1 MSSTRKSKA
10 GDDLRSNA
18 RERAV
23 HLLYEAESRD
33 LPVATIV
40 SAQILGVDDL
50 VSLLTA
56 GVSSHPTELDEII
69 TEHSHTW
76 TIHRMPAIDRNI
88 LRLAIYE
95 LMDRPEVPIAVIINE
110 AVELAKRFSTEESG
124 RYVNGVLS
132 AIAKKVRA
140 KGV

>member
-1 MSSTRKSKA
+1 MASTRNSKP
-10 GDDLRSNA
+10 GEDVRSSA

-23 HLLYEAESRD
+23 HFLYEAESRS
-33 LPVATIV
+33 LPVSEIIA
-40 SAQILGVDDL
+40 AQILAVDDL
-50 VSLLTA
+50 VSLLTS
-56 GVSSHPTELDEII
+56 GVAARQSQLDEMI
-69 TEHSHTW
+69 TEYSHTW
-76 TIHRMPAIDRNI
+76 TIHRMPAIDRNV

-95 LMDRPEVPIAVIINE
+95 LLDRPEVPVAVIINE

-132 AIAKKVRA
+132 AIAKQVRS

>member
-1 MSSTRKSKA
+1 MSSTRSSKA
-10 GDDLRSNA
+10 GDDQRSNA

-33 LPVATIV
+33 LPVATIL

-50 VSLLTA
+50 TSLLTA
-56 GVSSHPTELDEII
+56 GVALRQTELDEMI
-69 TEHSHTW
+69 TEYSHTW

-95 LMDRPEVPIAVIINE
+95 LLDRSDVPVAVIINE

>member
-1 MSSTRKSKA
+1 MATPRNSKSREDVRSS
-10 GDDLRSNA
+10 A

-23 HLLYEAESRD
+23 HFLYEAESRS
-33 LPVATIV
+33 LPVAEIV
-40 SAQILGVDDL
+40 SAQVLKVDEL
-50 VSLLTA
+50 VSLLTS
-56 GVSSHPTELDEII
+56 GVASRQTDLDEMI
-69 TEHSHTW
+69 TEYSHTW

-95 LMDRPEVPIAVIINE
+95 LLDRLEVPVAVIINE

-132 AIAKKVRA
+132 AIARQVRP

>member
-23 HLLYEAESRD
+23 HLLYEAESRN

-50 VSLLTA
+50 VALLTA
-56 GVSSHPTELDEII
+56 GVSSRRTELDEII

-95 LMDRPEVPIAVIINE
+95 LMDRPDVPVAVIINE

>member
-1 MSSTRKSKA
+1 MATTRNSKPGEDVRSS
-10 GDDLRSNA
+10 A

-23 HLLYEAESRD
+23 HFLYEAESRS
-33 LPVATIV
+33 LPVSEIV
-40 SAQILGVDDL
+40 SAQVLAVDDL
-50 VSLLTA
+50 VSSLTA
-56 GVSSHPTELDEII
+56 GVASRQSQLDEMI

-76 TIHRMPAIDRNI
+76 TIHRMPAIDRNV

-95 LMDRPEVPIAVIINE
+95 LIDRPEVPTAVVINE

-132 AIAKKVRA
+132 AIAKQVRS